1 MTSAVTDGIVDAS
14 VSLESILR
22 AIERSIVAQRSIAVD
37 GKVNL
42 RTQVILAVDIR
53 IHVQDTFLV
62 IVCPAHQV
70 FHILRTPAQRDAV
83 LLGRTTVVV
92 HHVPPVVVAV
102 VHPLTATVSCIF
114 HYPRA
119 VGVLRLVV
127 HTGQQLLH
135 VVVGIIHVVRTVLRT
150 PEGIHRIHRPV
161 TGCFVI
167 GSRGRSLPSQTAAVT
182 HGSLSVLC
190 RSRLGCDQNHTECR
204 TRTVY
209 CRSRRI
215 LDDRDRLHV
224 VRVHTVQFT
233 HRTVY
238 QHQRTGTVDRSRT
251 THVDAGRAARHTR
264 RGSDIQTGYRTLQ
277 HVCQRLRRTVF
288 QLLAAHRSHGSRQV
302 HLLLRTVTDN
312 HRLIQHDGIFLH
324 IYHNIFLSRFH
335 LHLFGKITHI
345 REIQSSPTGR
355 YLKLEGSVYISNA
368 SLGSSVDDDRHPDKR
383 FLQGIQ
389 YLTRYCSVLRRQ
401 RRNTARQQQQQ
412 QKNIRIENFHK

>member
-14 VSLESILR
+14 VTLESILR

-83 LLGRTTVVV
+83 LLSRTTVVV

-127 HTGQQLLH
+127 HTSQQLLH
-135 VVVGIIHVVRTVLRT
+135 VVVGIVNVVSSVLRL

-161 TGCFVI
+161 TGRFVV
-167 GSRGRSLPSQTAAVT
+167 GSRGRSLPSQTAAVA
-182 HGSLSVLC
+182 HDSLTVL
-190 RSRLGCDQNHTECR
+190 RRARLGGDQNHTECR
-204 TRTVY
+204 TCTVY
-209 CRSRRI
+209 RRSRRI

-224 VRVHTVQFT
+224 IRVHTVQFA

-238 QHQRTGTVDRSRT
+238 QHQRTGTVDGSGT
-251 THVDAGRAARHTR
+251 THVDAGRAARHPR
-264 RGSDIQTGYRTLQ
+264 RSRNIQTSHRTLQ
-277 HVCQRLRRTVF
+277 HAGQRLSGTVL
-288 QLLAAHRSHGSRQV
+288 QLLAAHRSHGTRQV
-302 HLLLRTVTDN
+302 HLLLRTVTYH

-324 IYHNIFLSRFH
+324 IYHNVFLSRLH
-335 LHLFGKITHI
+335 LHFLCEVAHI
-345 REIQSSPTGR
+345 REFQGCPCGR
-355 YLKLEGSVYISNA
+355 YLYIKRTVYISNC
-368 SLGSSVDDDRHPDKR
+368 SLSSPLNANRNPYKR
-383 FLQGIQ
+383 FL
-389 YLTRYCSVLRRQ
+389 
-401 RRNTARQQQQQ
+401 
-412 QKNIRIENFHK
+412 